1 MNPFFERLSKI
12 PTIVYMA
19 NRYGLSHNEVAG
31 IASASL
37 VDNGVV
43 TNTDTTKLISPKK
56 VAWQRETI
64 ANAEL
69 EKRNLAAKEV
79 DCLLFD
85 GKIIDC
91 LVRKSGE
98 GSPTK
103 NGKLDVYAIV
113 DGSTSQYLTHIEK
126 KVKEKKQKKEADEET
141 EEETENEGKNKKKK
155 KKKKEETST
164 TTCRENYGS
173 SFEDRCEA

>member
-1 MNPFFERLSKI
+1 MENSIFFFEGFPYSNLVFVLFYFLWILTDQTHKKVMNPFFERLSKI

-126 KVKEKKQKKEADEET
+126 KRKREKT
-141 EEETENEGKNKKKK
+141 EKR
-155 KKKKEETST
+155 S
-164 TTCRENYGS
+164 
-173 SFEDRCEA
+173 